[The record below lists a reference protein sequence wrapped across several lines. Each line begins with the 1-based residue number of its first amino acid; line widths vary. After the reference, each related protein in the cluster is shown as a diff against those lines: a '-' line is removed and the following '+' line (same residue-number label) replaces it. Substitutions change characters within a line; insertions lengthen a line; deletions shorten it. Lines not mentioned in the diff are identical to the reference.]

1 MDGAFAF
8 CVCLI
13 AFFAVALPAQERTVA
28 GIQRS
33 QTVST
38 REDASQSNHSAAS
51 PSISRNT
58 RALIG
63 AIIGVTLGFYV
74 GYKYAQDEA
83 SCGGGDVRC
92 PDHTISDAMLGGIFG
107 GVIGA
112 ALLADNASV
121 PSTTRNSGFR
131 PGSKRLA
138 IFHSAR
144 F

>member
-1 MDGAFAF
+1 MRPFAF

-13 AFFAVALPAQERTVA
+13 AFFSLALPAQERTVA

-38 REDASQSNHSAAS
+38 REDASPGNHSVAS

-58 RALIG
+58 RALTG
-63 AIIGVTLGFYV
+63 AIIGVTLGLYF

-83 SCGGGDVRC
+83 NCGGDVAC
-92 PDHTISDAMLGGIFG
+92 PDHTIRDAILGGMFG

-112 ALLADNASV
+112 ALLADKAGL
-121 PSTTRNSGFR
+121 PSTTRNAGFR

-138 IFHSAR
+138 IFHSTR